1 MKGKELI
8 GLDTIEFGI
17 ALADLPTGFQLRKRE
32 HRSPLSCK
40 ANYIELRR
48 TDKKIIVA
56 VNLPRFLRMD
66 NRKPFSLADTRC
78 CGEMVQDVLMFLTEC
93 GIGENVFVSTA
104 EVNITLDIA
113 EYSRVSDVLRL
124 FLYAFDGESYG
135 KTFSCFNAV
144 KLPRMA
150 IHIKRLESIK
160 TGRSADGSHL
170 LKIYDKGAEMGI
182 IDGRELLRL
191 EMVIHG
197 RMLKK
202 LFIDRTVGGVICEEG
217 IASLVSFFCKRWAD
231 YTYPRIRKYRK
242 AVCRELER
250 KLHQTAEQSKRGFA
264 VEAFAWVSNFYFLDT
279 DVLKRAVVRFCKQAE
294 RRNSQ
299 SAIFN
304 NLVEKF
310 DYVPRGITAV
320 LHKIDA
326 ICSQYADEM

>member
-1 MKGKELI
+1 MKELL

-17 ALADLPTGFQLRKRE
+17 ALADLPSRFQLHMRE

-40 ANYIELRR
+40 SNYIELRR

-66 NRKPFSLADTRC
+66 NAKPFSLADTRC
-78 CGEMVQDVLMFLTEC
+78 CGEMVQDILMFLAEC
-93 GIGENVFVSTA
+93 DISDDVLISTA

-113 EYSRVSDVLRL
+113 EFSRVSDVLRL

-135 KTFSCFNAV
+135 KAFACFNAV

-150 IHIKRLESIK
+150 IHTKRLESLK
-160 TGRSADGSHL
+160 TGRSTDGSHL
-170 LKIYDKGAEMGI
+170 LKVYDKGAEMGI

-191 EMVIHG
+191 EMVVQG

-202 LFIDRTVGGVICEEG
+202 LFADRTVGGVICEKG
-217 IASLVSFFCKRWAD
+217 IASLVSFFCTTWTE
-231 YTYPRIRKYRK
+231 YTYPRIKKYRK

-250 KLHQTAEQSKRGFA
+250 KLCQTAERYKRGFA
-264 VEAFAWVSNFYFLDT
+264 VEAVAWVSNFYFVDA
-279 DVLKRAVVRFCKQAE
+279 DVLKWGVVRFCKQTE

-304 NLVEKF
+304 NLVDRF
-310 DYVPRGITAV
+310 DYVPSGITAV

-326 ICSQYADEM
+326 VCSRYTGET